1 MYMYN
6 IYCLGSPLCD
16 QLLRHDTNK
25 NVDVINSFI
34 SAAYFCRKRKRK
46 LSLPFSHPLL
56 SDLLPYPGH
65 LWIVRDEI
73 SCFSTAVWFKR
84 FHWEMRGKKEDSFL
98 CASAPPLLRLYE
110 NMGREKGRLWS
121 SCYTQR
127 SECEKQ
133 EKELTYA
140 KNCTAL
146 RRWGAGDRGSAIKSL
161 RQDMLQ
167 VSMGLTFFFF
177 LLEIRK

>member
-1 MYMYN
+1 
-6 IYCLGSPLCD
+6 
-16 QLLRHDTNK
+16 
-25 NVDVINSFI
+25 
-34 SAAYFCRKRKRK
+34 
-46 LSLPFSHPLL
+46 
-56 SDLLPYPGH
+56 
-65 LWIVRDEI
+65 
-73 SCFSTAVWFKR
+73 
-84 FHWEMRGKKEDSFL
+84 MRGKKDSFL
-98 CASAPPLLRLYE
+98 SASAPPLLRLYE

-177 LLEIRK
+177 P